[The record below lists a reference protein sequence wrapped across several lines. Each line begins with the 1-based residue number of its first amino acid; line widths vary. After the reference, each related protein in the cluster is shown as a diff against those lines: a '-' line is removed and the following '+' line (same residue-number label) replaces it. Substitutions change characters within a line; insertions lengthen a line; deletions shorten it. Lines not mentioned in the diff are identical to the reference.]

1 MTRALPSTDT
11 SPIITICDQVRPP
24 ARKHLVGY
32 TTSNSA
38 SGTDRGVLHG
48 KQHSPRHADGAV
60 SQSLDYG
67 GITGTKMGRAA
78 AWPASKKSKTH
89 DAPRPASRCQL
100 PRADRDAS
108 TGSAESQAARSR
120 RPGRR
125 QPGARGRCWSRRW
138 PRNGCKDPA
147 NVSENVCAR
156 AGAPGDGYRHDA
168 RPEGCRAWRPQVCVP
183 KAWQKSPV
191 KEACRGK
198 KRTDTD

>member
-89 DAPRPASRCQL
+89 DAPRPPAQ
-100 PRADRDAS
+100 PPAPPQDAS
-108 TGSAESQAARSR
+108 FREQIEMRAQVRLSH
-120 RPGRR
+120 R
-125 QPGARGRCWSRRW
+125 QPGAGGRGAGSLA
-138 PRNGCKDPA
+138 PGGA
-147 NVSENVCAR
+147 
-156 AGAPGDGYRHDA
+156 AGADVGPATGARTPRTSVRMSVHGLAHLAMGTVMTLDQRAAVLGDLR
-168 RPEGCRAWRPQVCVP
+168 C
-183 KAWQKSPV
+183 
-191 KEACRGK
+191 ACRKPGK
-198 KRTDTD
+198 RAL